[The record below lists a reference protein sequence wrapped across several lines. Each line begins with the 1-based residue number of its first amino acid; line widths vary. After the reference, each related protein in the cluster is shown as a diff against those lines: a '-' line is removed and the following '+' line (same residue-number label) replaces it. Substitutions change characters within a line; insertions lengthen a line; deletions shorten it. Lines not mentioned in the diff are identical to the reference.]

1 MKKEWFSAALL
12 SLACL
17 ILLNGGYTLLVWGL
31 AQLSPQKGLGERI
44 SGTGGRY
51 YYANIAQNFH
61 HDQYFSSRPSA
72 VGYNAAGSGGSNKG
86 PFNPDYLNTVR
97 GAIDSFRSH
106 NPGIGLN
113 QIPSDLVTASGSGL
127 DPDISVDAALVQV
140 NRISRLRGIAPEKL
154 IALVQQNRLKGSFGL
169 APEHINILRLNLALD
184 QLK

>member
-44 SGTGGRY
+44 TGTGDRY
-51 YYANIAQNFH
+51 YYTNIAQNFH

-72 VGYNAAGSGGSNKG
+72 VAYNAAGSGGSNKG
-86 PFNPDYLNTVR
+86 PFNPDYLNTIR
-97 GAIDSFRSH
+97 GAIDSFQSH
-106 NPGIGLN
+106 NPGIDLK
-113 QIPSDLVTASGSGL
+113 QIPADLVTASGSGL
-127 DPDISVDAALVQV
+127 DPDISVDAAWVQV
-140 NRISRLRGIAPEKL
+140 DRISRVRGIAKEKL
-154 IALVQQNRLKGSFGL
+154 NALVEQNRVKGSLGL
-169 APEHINILRLNLALD
+169 APEHINVLKLNLALD